1 MGCLECLGQFYST
14 PFYSR
19 NDDVATRDFS
29 NVVMNEQNP
38 MSRSKGDYSL
48 YCLGTFDGDS
58 DYSLYL
64 LGDFNAD
71 FDINVIVAEDKPVLV
86 IAGSDL

>member
-1 MGCLECLGQFYST
+1 MNIYSIFDSKGDFYST

-48 YCLGTFDGDS
+48 FRLGV
-58 DYSLYL
+58 
-64 LGDFNAD
+64 FNAD
-71 FDINVIVAEDKPVLV
+71 FDKDVIVSEEEPVLV
-86 IAGSDL
+86 ISGSDL

>member
-1 MGCLECLGQFYST
+1 MHIYSIYDSKGQFYST

-48 YCLGTFDGDS
+48 YFLGSFDADSKTHVIVSDGD
-58 DYSLYL
+58 
-64 LGDFNAD
+64 
-71 FDINVIVAEDKPVLV
+71 PVLV

>member
-1 MGCLECLGQFYST
+1 MHIYSIYDSKGQFYST

-38 MSRSKGDYSL
+38 MSRCGVS
-48 YCLGTFDGDS
+48 
-58 DYSLYL
+58 
-64 LGDFNAD
+64 
-71 FDINVIVAEDKPVLV
+71 
-86 IAGSDL
+86 SDLPRHVNGRK

>member
-1 MGCLECLGQFYST
+1 MNIYSIFDDKGAFFST

-48 YCLGTFDGDS
+48 Y
-58 DYSLYL
+58 L
-64 LGDFNAD
+64 LGAFNAD

>member
-1 MGCLECLGQFYST
+1 MNIYSIFDDKGKFFST

-48 YCLGTFDGDS
+48 YLLGTFDGDS
-58 DYSLYL
+58 LEY
-64 LGDFNAD
+64 
-71 FDINVIVAEDKPVLV
+71 IIVADDKPVLV

>member
-1 MGCLECLGQFYST
+1 
-14 PFYSR
+14 
-19 NDDVATRDFS
+19 
-29 NVVMNEQNP
+29 MNEQNP

-58 DYSLYL
+58 SEY
-64 LGDFNAD
+64 
-71 FDINVIVAEDKPVLV
+71 VIVADDKPVLV

>member
-1 MGCLECLGQFYST
+1 LQSYLRYF
-14 PFYSR
+14 SR
-19 NDDVATRDFS
+19 NDSVATRDFS

-58 DYSLYL
+58 GDYVNNHPQNNNRQKEKQSSPR
-64 LGDFNAD
+64 N
-71 FDINVIVAEDKPVLV
+71 
-86 IAGSDL
+86 

>member
-1 MGCLECLGQFYST
+1 MHIYSIYDSKGQFYST

-48 YCLGTFDGDS
+48 Y
-58 DYSLYL
+58 L
-64 LGDFNAD
+64 LGVFNSDFNL
-71 FDINVIVAEDKPVLV
+71 NVIVAEDKPVLV

>member
-1 MGCLECLGQFYST
+1 MHIYSIYDSKGQFYST

-38 MSRSKGDYSL
+38 LNKSTPRYPS
-48 YCLGTFDGDS
+48 
-58 DYSLYL
+58 
-64 LGDFNAD
+64 
-71 FDINVIVAEDKPVLV
+71 NVPKQ
-86 IAGSDL
+86 